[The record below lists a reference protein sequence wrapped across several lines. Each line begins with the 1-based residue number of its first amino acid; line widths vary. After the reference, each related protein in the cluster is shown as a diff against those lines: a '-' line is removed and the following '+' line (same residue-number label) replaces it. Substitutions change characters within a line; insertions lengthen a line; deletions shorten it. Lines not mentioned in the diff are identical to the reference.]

1 MEKKTIAV
9 LGMMCA
15 GCSANVERR
24 LRSMEGVASAAVNLP
39 ARTVLV
45 EYEPKVVTL
54 EQMKAGLAA
63 IGYDMVIDEDRDVE
77 AMERQ
82 SYVRLR
88 RRVAVSWVFAL
99 LTMSLSM
106 GWIGTGSGMADNL
119 LMLVFALANLLYCGR
134 QFYATA
140 LRQARHWAAGM
151 DTLVAMS
158 TCVSFLLSVFNTF
171 WGEQFWGA
179 HGIEWH
185 TYYDA
190 SVMIITFVLS
200 GRLME
205 ESAKKGTAS
214 AIRSLMGLA
223 PKTAHLV
230 DGGTVTDAPLS
241 ALQPGDTIEVR
252 AGEKVPVDGTVVS
265 GETRIDESMIS
276 GEAEPVAKGKGDRVL
291 AGTVVRDGTF
301 RFKASA
307 VGSKTML
314 AGIIRMVQEAQGS
327 KAPVQRVVDRIALV
341 FVPTVLAISVLTFVL
356 WIAIGGVAAM
366 PRAVLSAVSVLVI
379 ACPCAMGL
387 ATPTA
392 LMVGIGKAAGRNIL
406 IKDATA
412 LENLRKVDAMVIDK
426 TGTLTMVKNEE
437 CGVQRYDYFCGSE
450 RDRKAPVHDCNSK
463 NEKESTIEGNG
474 NIDGNTGW
482 KSGDS
487 PAHQTY
493 CATQNECSPLP
504 HSPKSPLEGT
514 QTLPPVMQNPSYK
527 GNHTSAIITQNSALE
542 LRETLKPHA
551 REAMDELRAEGIE
564 IYMMSGDTEEA
575 ARYWAEKAGISHYR
589 SRVMPQDKEDLVRK
603 LQAEGRHV
611 AMVGDGINDSQALAA
626 ADVSIAMGKGT
637 DVAMDVAQVTL
648 MGTDLR
654 RIPEAIH
661 LSRKTVGMIRQ
672 NLFWA
677 FVYNLICIP
686 LAAGAFCGIADF
698 QITPMWASALMAMS
712 SVSVVLNSLRLKVVA

>member
-1 MEKKTIAV
+1 MEKKTVAI

-15 GCSANVERR
+15 GCSANVERK
-24 LRSMEGVASAAVNLP
+24 LNSIDGVASAVVNLP
-39 ARTVLV
+39 ARTALV
-45 EYEPKVVTL
+45 EYDPKVVSL
-54 EQMKAGLAA
+54 EQMKAQLDS
-63 IGYDMVIDEDRDVE
+63 IGYEMVVDDDRNVE
-77 AMERQ
+77 AMERR
-82 SYVRLR
+82 SYVLLR
-88 RRVAVSWVFAL
+88 RRVLVSWL
-99 LTMSLSM
+99 LAIATMCLSM
-106 GWIGTGSGMADNL
+106 GWVDVGGSDAANQ
-119 LMLVFALANLLYCGR
+119 LMLVLSLANLLYCGR

-140 LRQARHWAAGM
+140 LRQAAHGAAGM

-158 TCVSFLLSVFNTF
+158 TCVSFALSVFSTF
-171 WGEQFWGA
+171 WGESFWGA

-190 SVMIITFVLS
+190 SVMIITFVLT
-200 GRLME
+200 GRLIE

-230 DGGTVTDAPLS
+230 DGGEVVDAPLS
-241 ALQPGDTIEVR
+241 ALQPGDTVEVR

-265 GETRIDESMIS
+265 GEARIDESMIS
-276 GEAEPVAKGKGDRVL
+276 GEPEPVAKLKGSRVL
-291 AGTVVRDGTF
+291 AGTVVREGTF
-301 RFKASA
+301 RFKAEA

-314 AGIIRMVQEAQGS
+314 AGIIKMVQEAQGS
-327 KAPVQRVVDRIALV
+327 KAPVQRVVDRIALY
-341 FVPTVLAISVLTFVL
+341 FVPAVLAISVLTFAL
-356 WIAIGGVAAM
+356 WLAIGGLAAM
-366 PRAVLSAVSVLVI
+366 PHAVLSAVSVLVI

-392 LMVGIGKAAGRNIL
+392 LMVGIGKAAKLGIL
-406 IKDATA
+406 VKDATA

-426 TGTLTMVKNEE
+426 TGTLTLINNGVGGAQSEEVGVK
-437 CGVQRYDYFCGSE
+437 RYDYLQGGGNVESCQMDSS
-450 RDRKAPVHDCNSK
+450 AQIPASK
-463 NEKESTIEGNG
+463 T
-474 NIDGNTGW
+474 
-482 KSGDS
+482 
-487 PAHQTY
+487 
-493 CATQNECSPLP
+493 
-504 HSPKSPLEGT
+504 
-514 QTLPPVMQNPSYK
+514 
-527 GNHTSAIITQNSALE
+527 NHTSSLQTLNSKLNFEAKE
-542 LRETLKPHA
+542 SLKPHA
-551 REAMDELRAEGIE
+551 REAMDALKAEGIE

-575 ARYWAEKAGISHYR
+575 AAYWAEKAGISHWQ

-603 LQAEGRHV
+603 LQAGGHRV

-654 RIPEAIH
+654 RIPDAIR

-677 FVYNLICIP
+677 FIYNVVCIP
-686 LAAGAFCGIADF
+686 LAAGALYGVADF